1 MDPIRHICSKFNS
14 AILSNQIK
22 VNFLN
27 TFHDLYS
34 IQCLS
39 IKNKFSFPIH
49 PNEYLIYSFRRHRG
63 GKVKNKLRNLEK
75 KKKKE
80 QLLNSTL
87 EKYSKDT
94 SSKSE

>member
-14 AILSNQIK
+14 SILTNQIK
-22 VNFLN
+22 LNFLN

-39 IKNKFSFPIH
+39 VKNKLIFPNLT
-49 PNEYLIYSFRRHRG
+49 NEDLVYAFRRHRG

-87 EKYSKDT
+87 EKLSKDT
-94 SSKSE
+94 SPKSE